1 VIEKSSFVEE
11 QLPNLQ
17 LGPPIRLGE
26 HMIKQDSP
34 TAIER
39 EFLKIR
45 IRKKP
50 KKVIEIVKPSPL
62 QKNVMS
68 LNPNEFKLKI

>member
-1 VIEKSSFVEE
+1 
-11 QLPNLQ
+11 
-17 LGPPIRLGE
+17 
-26 HMIKQDSP
+26 MIKQDPP

-39 EFLKIR
+39 DFLKIR